1 MAWIPDSKQ
10 RATIQS
16 LASFGLSATEI
27 AAVLDCGATEKAVQ
41 SLCSREIAL
50 GEARAKAKLRQTLFS
65 EATNGNSQ
73 ALLHMVKERDRNAD
87 LCDSA
92 ELCSWLCCSRETLSN
107 LVKSGVIERVSRG
120 VWDRRQCVQRVVTHL
135 RAIAAGRSS
144 GEGGDTD
151 LSAERSKLTAAQC
164 EGQELK
170 NAQLRREL
178 APISLLS
185 WTLGKVGNQIGAVLD
200 SIPLKVK
207 KVVPRL
213 TAVEVEHIKREVVKA
228 QNAASRITVDLD
240 EYYDERDARSDN

>member
-1 MAWIPDSKQ
+1 VAWIPDSKQ

-107 LVKSGVIERVSRG
+107 LVKSGVIERVARG
-120 VWDRRQCVQRVVTHL
+120 MWDRRQCVQRTVTHL
-135 RAIAAGRSS
+135 RAIAAGRQGA
-144 GEGGDTD
+144 GEGSASID
-151 LSAERSKLTAAQC
+151 LSLERALLARAQ
-164 EGQELK
+164 
-170 NAQLRREL
+170 RE
-178 APISLLS
+178 
-185 WTLGKVGNQIGAVLD
+185 
-200 SIPLKVK
+200 
-207 KVVPRL
+207 
-213 TAVEVEHIKREVVKA
+213 AVEMSNEVERGNLIKRERHEDSVTAVAKICVRGLETLA
-228 QNAASRITVDLD
+228 DRV
-240 EYYDERDARSDN
+240 ERDMRVSPDVVEYIGHCVGELRDEIADAVAKA

>member
-73 ALLHMVKERDRNAD
+73 ALLHMVKEQDRNAD

-107 LVKSGVIERVSRG
+107 LVKSGVIERVARG
-120 VWDRRQCVQRVVTHL
+120 MWDRRQCVQRTVTHL
-135 RAIAAGRSS
+135 RAIAAGRQGA
-144 GEGGDTD
+144 GEGSASID
-151 LSAERSKLTAAQC
+151 LSLERALLARAQ
-164 EGQELK
+164 
-170 NAQLRREL
+170 RE
-178 APISLLS
+178 
-185 WTLGKVGNQIGAVLD
+185 
-200 SIPLKVK
+200 
-207 KVVPRL
+207 
-213 TAVEVEHIKREVVKA
+213 AVEMSNEVERGNLIKRERHEDSVTAVAKICVRGLETLA
-228 QNAASRITVDLD
+228 DRV
-240 EYYDERDARSDN
+240 ERDMRVSPDVVEYIGHCVGELRDEIADAVAKA

>member
-107 LVKSGVIERVSRG
+107 LVKSGVIERVARG
-120 VWDRRQCVQRVVTHL
+120 MWDRRQCVQRTVTHL
-135 RAIAAGRSS
+135 RAIAAGRQGA
-144 GEGGDTD
+144 GEGSASID
-151 LSAERSKLTAAQC
+151 LSLERALLARAQR
-164 EGQELK
+164 EGVEMA
-170 NAQLRREL
+170 N
-178 APISLLS
+178 
-185 WTLGKVGNQIGAVLD
+185 
-200 SIPLKVK
+200 
-207 KVVPRL
+207 
-213 TAVEVEHIKREVVKA
+213 EVERGNLIKRERHEDSVTAVAKICVRGLETLA
-228 QNAASRITVDLD
+228 DRV
-240 EYYDERDARSDN
+240 ERDMRVSPDVVEYIGHCVGELRDEIADAVAKA

>member
-107 LVKSGVIERVSRG
+107 LVKSGVIERVARG
-120 VWDRRQCVQRVVTHL
+120 MWDRRQCVQRTVTHL
-135 RAIAAGRSS
+135 RAIAAGRQGA
-144 GEGGDTD
+144 GEGSASID
-151 LSAERSKLTAAQC
+151 LSLERALLARAQR
-164 EGQELK
+164 EGVEMS
-170 NAQLRREL
+170 N
-178 APISLLS
+178 
-185 WTLGKVGNQIGAVLD
+185 
-200 SIPLKVK
+200 
-207 KVVPRL
+207 
-213 TAVEVEHIKREVVKA
+213 EVERGNLIKRERHEDSVTAVAKICVRGLETLA
-228 QNAASRITVDLD
+228 DRV
-240 EYYDERDARSDN
+240 ERDMRVSPDVVEYIGHCVGELRDEIADAVAKA

>member
-1 MAWIPDSKQ
+1 VAWIPDSKQ

-107 LVKSGVIERVSRG
+107 LVKSGVIERVARG
-120 VWDRRQCVQRVVTHL
+120 MWDRRQCVQRTVTHL
-135 RAIAAGRSS
+135 RAIAAGRQGAGEGSASIDLSLERALLARAQREAVEMANEVERGNLMRREDVAGVLGRVAGPLSRELETIPDRLERDMRVS
-144 GEGGDTD
+144 GEVVEYVRGVIRVARDGM
-151 LSAERSKLTAAQC
+151 ATAIDDVC
-164 EGQELK
+164 
-170 NAQLRREL
+170 RR
-178 APISLLS
+178 
-185 WTLGKVGNQIGAVLD
+185 GA
-200 SIPLKVK
+200 
-207 KVVPRL
+207 
-213 TAVEVEHIKREVVKA
+213 
-228 QNAASRITVDLD
+228 
-240 EYYDERDARSDN
+240 

>member
-107 LVKSGVIERVSRG
+107 LVKSGVIERVARG
-120 VWDRRQCVQRVVTHL
+120 MWDRRQCVQRTVTHL
-135 RAIAAGRSS
+135 RAIAAGRQGA
-144 GEGGDTD
+144 GEGSASID
-151 LSAERSKLTAAQC
+151 LSLERALLARAQRAGI
-164 EGQELK
+164 EMENEVKRG
-170 NAQLRREL
+170 N
-178 APISLLS
+178 LLPVDRVQVLMADIYGPMIRALDA
-185 WTLGKVGNQIGAVLD
+185 LGD
-200 SIPLKVK
+200 
-207 KVVPRL
+207 
-213 TAVEVEHIKREVVKA
+213 
-228 QNAASRITVDLD
+228 RI
-240 EYYDERDARSDN
+240 ERDLRVSPAVVEYIRGEVGAARDQMEEGLHALLGN

>member
-107 LVKSGVIERVSRG
+107 LVKSGVIERVARG
-120 VWDRRQCVQRVVTHL
+120 MWDRRQCVQRTVTHL
-135 RAIAAGRSS
+135 RAIAAGRQGA
-144 GEGGDTD
+144 GEGSASID
-151 LSAERSKLTAAQC
+151 LSLERALLARAQ
-164 EGQELK
+164 
-170 NAQLRREL
+170 RE
-178 APISLLS
+178 
-185 WTLGKVGNQIGAVLD
+185 
-200 SIPLKVK
+200 
-207 KVVPRL
+207 
-213 TAVEVEHIKREVVKA
+213 AVEMSNEVERGNLIKRERHEDSVTAVAKICVRGLETLA
-228 QNAASRITVDLD
+228 DRV
-240 EYYDERDARSDN
+240 ERDMRVSPDVVEYIGHCVGELRDEIADAVAKA

>member
-107 LVKSGVIERVSRG
+107 LVKSGVIERVARG
-120 VWDRRQCVQRVVTHL
+120 MWDRRQCVQRTVTHL
-135 RAIAAGRSS
+135 RAIAAAGKEQAKAARLSTYRLSAHCSQERSAKASRWRTRSS
-144 GEGGDTD
+144 
-151 LSAERSKLTAAQC
+151 AA
-164 EGQELK
+164 
-170 NAQLRREL
+170 
-178 APISLLS
+178 
-185 WTLGKVGNQIGAVLD
+185 T
-200 SIPLKVK
+200 
-207 KVVPRL
+207 
-213 TAVEVEHIKREVVKA
+213 
-228 QNAASRITVDLD
+228 
-240 EYYDERDARSDN
+240 